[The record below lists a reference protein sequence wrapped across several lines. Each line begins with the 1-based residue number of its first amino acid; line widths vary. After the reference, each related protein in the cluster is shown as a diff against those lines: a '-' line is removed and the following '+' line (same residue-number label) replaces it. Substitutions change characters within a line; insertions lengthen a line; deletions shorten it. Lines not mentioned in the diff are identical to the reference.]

1 MARVT
6 LRLSAEQEKHIRKAA
21 EAERKTIS
29 EYCREVL
36 TNQTEA
42 EPIDRVKIEEE
53 LAALREEVI
62 HQNELTRALFK
73 IIFFD
78 EKKTTIFMKRVLR
91 AGGATAEELAK
102 LEQEAAEEANVFLK
116 ELGR

>member
-6 LRLSAEQEKHIRKAA
+6 LRLTDAQERQIRKSA
-21 EAERKTIS
+21 EAERKSIS

-36 TNQTEA
+36 TNETEA

-53 LAALREEVI
+53 LAALRSEVI

-78 EKKTTIFMKRVLR
+78 EKKTMLFIKRVLR
-91 AGGATAEELAK
+91 GAGGTAEEIATI
-102 LEQEAAEEANVFLK
+102 EQEATDEANDFLR

>member
-1 MARVT
+1 MGQISVKLKDADE
-6 LRLSAEQEKHIRKAA
+6 AKIKKAA
-21 EAERKTIS
+21 QAENKTLAQ
-29 EYCREVL
+29 YCREVL
-36 TNQTEA
+36 TNETEA

-78 EKKTTIFMKRVLR
+78 EKKTSIFIKRVLR

-102 LEQEAAEEANVFLK
+102 LEQEATDEANVFLK